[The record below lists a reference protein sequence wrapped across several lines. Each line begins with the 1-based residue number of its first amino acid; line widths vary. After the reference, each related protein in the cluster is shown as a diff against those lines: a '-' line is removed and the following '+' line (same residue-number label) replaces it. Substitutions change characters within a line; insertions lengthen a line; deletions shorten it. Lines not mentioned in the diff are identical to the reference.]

1 MDFAYRYTTS
11 VLADALHIQNEG
23 YDVPADAPGGSAA
36 AGSSGTGRG
45 RGGGTAGGAG
55 RGQGKNTGGGGAG
68 GGGAGEDG
76 EINLSSLRLAIGS
89 RIGYQ
94 FTAGNMPKDF
104 VKGLAEERNRIG
116 LNVGGREAVE
126 KGGAAGANTAG
137 VGGLAAGVGGTTMA
151 GVKLPHERYCLT
163 GVGWGMKD
171 EWDSEGEEDV
181 EDGDGDEM
189 NVDRAAPDAND
200 DDAEVEMGEDED
212 GEGNMEDVFG
222 ADDATGQRDE
232 GDEEMEGT

>member
-1 MDFAYRYTTS
+1 MDFAYRYTSS

-23 YDVPADAPGGSAA
+23 YDVPADAPGGAAA
-36 AGSSGTGRG
+36 AGPSGTGRG
-45 RGGGTAGGAG
+45 RGAAAGAG
-55 RGQGKNTGGGGAG
+55 RGQGKNAAGGSGGGAG
-68 GGGAGEDG
+68 GGEDG

-116 LNVGGREAVE
+116 LNVGGREVAE
-126 KGGAAGANTAG
+126 KGGATGANAAAG
-137 VGGLAAGVGGTTMA
+137 SVAAGVGGTTMA

-181 EDGDGDEM
+181 EDGDGGDEM
-189 NVDRAAPDAND
+189 NVHGTAAGAND
-200 DDAEVEMGEDED
+200 DDAEIEMGEDED

-222 ADDATGQRDE
+222 ADEATGQRDE